1 MTTFDE
7 KLVSVLGKK
16 SADALEAGLGLSTVG
31 ELLRHYPR
39 RYDER
44 GKLTEIAGLELGE
57 HVTVQA
63 RVKSARQRRM
73 KSRSGELLE
82 AVITDGTSDLHL
94 VFFGRGSRKV
104 ERELL
109 PGREAMFA
117 GKVGMFNG
125 KLQLAHPDY
134 QVLDGEDAAA
144 ADFAG
149 AMIPVYPAAQ
159 GIQSW
164 NVSNCVEQVLAVW
177 DGVADDPLPASLRA
191 ERGLVGLEKA
201 LRDIH
206 RPDGWAAITVA
217 QQRLKWDEAM
227 AVQLTLAQRR
237 RSATARPAPACPPR
251 PGLVR
256 DAFEARLPFELTA
269 GQREVGERI
278 AQDLCGEHPMNRLL
292 QGEVGSGKAQPLD
305 AKVLT
310 PAGFR
315 LMGDIRSGDEVIAAD
330 GEVTVVTGVFPQGER
345 EVYRVVLSDGTSVE
359 SDLEHLWAVNTT
371 VRRNRGNPLKVL
383 TLREIRDDLTT
394 ANGSSK
400 WHLPTITA
408 PEIDCHEERPVDPY
422 LLGLLLGG
430 GSLVNGRVVFTSAD
444 AELIAGLVEVLPDG
458 CELTK
463 RSGSRAYDWYV
474 VGRERGRNPLL
485 AALREI
491 GVYGHRSHTKRV
503 PECYL
508 VAPVKDRH
516 ALLQGLLD
524 TDGTLDG
531 KRGSNVSFVS
541 ASATLAEQV
550 GWLAESLG
558 GTGRVRP
565 ITKMGNTYHLVSLRL
580 PNDFLPFRLARKA
593 DLVQVRT
600 KYAKPVRAIR
610 RVEHV
615 GRKPVQ
621 CISIAHPDQLY
632 VTDHFIVTHNTI
644 VALRAMLQVVDA
656 GRQAAMLAPTEVLA
670 AQHARSLRELLGD
683 LGQAGELGGAEH
695 ATRVTLL
702 TGSMAT
708 AARKRALLEI
718 VSGEAGIV
726 VGTHALIQDKVEFA
740 DLGLVVVDEQH
751 RFGVEQ
757 RAALSGRAGGST
769 PHVLV
774 MTATPIPRTV
784 AMTVYGD
791 LEVSALRELP
801 QGRSPISTSVVPVAS
816 KPGWLDRAWQR
827 IREEVGK
834 GHQVYVVCPRIGDGA
849 AEDDGETPPKESAKD
864 DGSDRRPPLAVVDV
878 ANRLAEGPLRGL
890 RIDILHGRMPPE
902 DKDAVMR
909 AFAANEVQ
917 VLVATTVVEVGVN
930 VPNATVM
937 VIMDADR
944 FGVSQLHQL
953 RGRVGRGS
961 AAGLCL
967 LVTEMPDGTAT
978 MERLRA
984 VESTLDG
991 FELAQLDLELRREGD
1006 ILGAAQSGKR
1016 SGLKMLSLL
1025 RDEDVIAEARVVA
1038 QEIVEADPELTA
1050 NPGLAGLVAGLL
1062 DDERAEYLEKA

>member
-1 MTTFDE
+1 MTTFDD

-16 SADALEAGLGLSTVG
+16 SADALEAGLGLTTVG

-134 QVLDGEDAAA
+134 QVLDGEGVA

-164 NVSNCVEQVLAVW
+164 NVSNCVEQVLALW
-177 DGVADDPLPASLRA
+177 DGVAQDPLPESLRA
-191 ERGLVGLEKA
+191 ERGLIGLEKA

-251 PGLVR
+251 DGLVR

-269 GQREVGERI
+269 GQREVGEQLVR
-278 AQDLCGEHPMNRLL
+278 DLSGEHPMNRLL
-292 QGEVGSGKAQPLD
+292 QGEVGSGK
-305 AKVLT
+305 
-310 PAGFR
+310 
-315 LMGDIRSGDEVIAAD
+315 
-330 GEVTVVTGVFPQGER
+330 
-345 EVYRVVLSDGTSVE
+345 
-359 SDLEHLWAVNTT
+359 
-371 VRRNRGNPLKVL
+371 
-383 TLREIRDDLTT
+383 
-394 ANGSSK
+394 
-400 WHLPTITA
+400 
-408 PEIDCHEERPVDPY
+408 
-422 LLGLLLGG
+422 
-430 GSLVNGRVVFTSAD
+430 
-444 AELIAGLVEVLPDG
+444 
-458 CELTK
+458 
-463 RSGSRAYDWYV
+463 
-474 VGRERGRNPLL
+474 
-485 AALREI
+485 
-491 GVYGHRSHTKRV
+491 
-503 PECYL
+503 
-508 VAPVKDRH
+508 
-516 ALLQGLLD
+516 
-524 TDGTLDG
+524 
-531 KRGSNVSFVS
+531 
-541 ASATLAEQV
+541 
-550 GWLAESLG
+550 
-558 GTGRVRP
+558 
-565 ITKMGNTYHLVSLRL
+565 
-580 PNDFLPFRLARKA
+580 
-593 DLVQVRT
+593 
-600 KYAKPVRAIR
+600 
-610 RVEHV
+610 
-615 GRKPVQ
+615 
-621 CISIAHPDQLY
+621 
-632 VTDHFIVTHNTI
+632 TI

-702 TGSMAT
+702 TGSMGT

-827 IREEVGK
+827 IHEEVGK

-849 AEDDGETPPKESAKD
+849 AEDDAETPPKEDSGKG
-864 DGSDRRPPLAVVDV
+864 DGSDRRPPVAVVDV
-878 ANRLAEGPLRGL
+878 ANKLAEGPLRGL
-890 RIDILHGRMPPE
+890 RIDILHGRMASE

-961 AAGLCL
+961 APGLCL
-967 LVTEMPDGTAT
+967 LVTEMPEGTST
-978 MERLRA
+978 MARLRA

-1006 ILGAAQSGKR
+1006 ILGAAQSGTR

-1038 QEIVEADPELTA
+1038 QEVVEADPELTA
-1050 NPGLAGLVAGLL
+1050 HPGLAGLVAGLL